1 MDSYDCNFDAGF
13 SFGCGDYDEDF
24 GLAKSFST
32 APLGLISPYQSLAS
46 EEKPD
51 LDKEC
56 QNVMSNEIRSDGFNF
71 KLHPSEDQVQFQ
83 RDLKQLAPK
92 MTDFAK
98 GTTTLAF
105 EFQGGVIVA
114 VDARATMGPFISS
127 NNVRKV
133 IEVNDFILGTM
144 AGGAADCQ
152 FWESYVAMQCRIFEL
167 RNGEKAS
174 VAMASNMLCQ
184 IMRQYRGYGLS
195 MGTMFTGS
203 DQTGASLYYIDNDAT
218 RLRGNLFAVGSGG
231 TFAYGVLDT
240 HYKYD
245 LTLQQAVD
253 LGIRAIAS
261 ATYKDSA
268 SGGVVRVYH
277 VTNQGSWD
285 LIHDALDVSDKH
297 YEFEATKKHKGDGRE
312 NQPVKYF

>member
-1 MDSYDCNFDAGF
+1 MDSYDFDTGFNFSAFDGM
-13 SFGCGDYDEDF
+13 DDEDF

-32 APLGLISPYQSLAS
+32 APFGMIAPMQTLESA
-46 EEKPD
+46 ERPD
-51 LDKEC
+51 LEKEAAKDL
-56 QNVMSNEIRSDGFNF
+56 SNEIRSDGFNF
-71 KLHPSEDQVQFQ
+71 KLHPVNDQVQFQ
-83 RDLKQLAPK
+83 RDLKVLAPK

-105 EFQGGVIVA
+105 EFQGGVLVA

-152 FWESYVAMQCRIFEL
+152 FWESYVAMQCRISEL
-167 RNGEKAS
+167 RNGEKAT
-174 VAMASNMLCQ
+174 VAMASNMLCN
-184 IMRQYRGYGLS
+184 IMRQYKGYGLS

-203 DQTGASLYYIDNDAT
+203 DKTGASLYYIDNDAT
-218 RLRGNLFAVGSGG
+218 RLRGSLFAVGSGG

-240 HYKYD
+240 HYRYD
-245 LTLQQAVD
+245 MTLKEAVA
-253 LGIRAIAS
+253 LGIRAISS

-268 SGGVVRVYH
+268 SGGVVRIYH
-277 VTNQGSWD
+277 VTNEGHWD
-285 LIHDALDVSDKH
+285 LVHDALDVSEEH
-297 YEFEATKKHKGDGRE
+297 YKFEGLKKHKGDGRE
-312 NQPVKYF
+312 NQPVKFL